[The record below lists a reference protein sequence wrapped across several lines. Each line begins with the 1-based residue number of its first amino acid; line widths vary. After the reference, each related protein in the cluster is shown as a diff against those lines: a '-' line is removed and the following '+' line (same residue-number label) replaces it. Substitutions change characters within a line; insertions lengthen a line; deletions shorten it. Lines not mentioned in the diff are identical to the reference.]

1 MPTASRAR
9 LVEAAPE
16 DVWRIVG
23 DPYHLPRWW
32 PKVARVEAVAGGK
45 FTQVLQGTRSGR
57 SVRADFRIDE
67 KRKGELLR
75 FSQLLEG
82 SPFERVLSR
91 SETTIELTPGGGGT
105 RVAVTVRQGLR
116 GLSRFGGGFLLRRA
130 TRRILDEALDGLEA
144 ALGPS

>member
-1 MPTASRAR
+1 MPTARRSR
-9 LVEAAPE
+9 VVSAAPDE
-16 DVWRIVG
+16 VWRIVG

-45 FTQVLQGTRSGR
+45 FTEVLQGTRSGR

-91 SETTIELTPGGGGT
+91 SETTIALEPADAGT
-105 RVAVTVRQGLR
+105 RIAVTVQQGLR
-116 GLSRFGGGFLLRRA
+116 GMSRFGGGFLLRRA
-130 TRRILDEALDGLEA
+130 TRRIIDEALDGLEA
-144 ALGPS
+144 ALGPA

>member
-1 MPTASRAR
+1 MPTARRSR
-9 LVEAAPE
+9 VVPAAPDE
-16 DVWRIVG
+16 VWRIVG
-23 DPYHLPRWW
+23 DPYHLPRGW

-45 FTQVLQGTRSGR
+45 FTEVLQGTRSGR

-91 SETTIELTPGGGGT
+91 SETTIALEPAEGGT
-105 RVAVTVRQGLR
+105 RVAVTVQQGLR
-116 GLSRFGGGFLLRRA
+116 GMSRFGGGFLLRRA

-144 ALGPS
+144 ALGPA